1 MKAIEIRGSS
11 PLQGTVEIQGA
22 KNSVLKL
29 LVATILAPNQHKL
42 CHVPAITDVYDMVE
56 LIQSLGVAASI
67 SPENHTITVNTPGD
81 IGSEPPGELVEK
93 MRASVVLLGPLLT
106 KTGFARLPLPGGDD
120 LGPRPIDI
128 HIRCLE
134 AMGAE
139 IKLTDA
145 EIVARTRGKRLV
157 GTRLVLEYPSHTA
170 TDNLIMA
177 ASLASGTTTIENAA
191 REPEVVDLAAYLNSM
206 GAKIKGAGTSRIEI
220 DGVDELTP
228 TKEHYVV
235 PDRVE
240 AATFL
245 GAVGMLGGEIFLS
258 GAKAHHMDM
267 LLVKLGE
274 IGIKTSPTDEGILA
288 RSGGM
293 PKSVD
298 ISTLPYPGVATDY
311 KPMLVTLL
319 SIAKGVS
326 IVTENL
332 FLGRF
337 RYVEELVKMGADIR
351 TEGHHVVVRGVPKL
365 KGAKVKSH
373 DIRAGAALVLAG
385 LVGEGPTYV
394 TDIFHI
400 ERGYENLVGK
410 LSYLGANI
418 GIVDAL
424 GI

>member
-1 MKAIEIRGSS
+1 MKAIEIRGAS

-29 LVATILAPNQHKL
+29 LVATILAPSRHKL

-56 LIQSLGVAASI
+56 LIKSLGVTASI
-67 SPENHTITVNTPGD
+67 SPENHSIIVDTPSD

-145 EIVARTRGKRLV
+145 EIVARTRGNRLV

-177 ASLASGTTTIENAA
+177 ASLATGTTIIENAA
-191 REPEVVDLAAYLNSM
+191 REPEVVDLATYLNSM

-220 DGVDELTP
+220 DGVSELTP

-258 GAKAHHMDM
+258 GARAHHMDM
-267 LLVKLGE
+267 LLVKLDE
-274 IGIKTSPTDEGILA
+274 IGVKTTPTDEGILA
-288 RSGGM
+288 RSSGM
-293 PKSVD
+293 PRSID

-332 FLGRF
+332 FIGRF

-351 TEGHHVVVRGVPKL
+351 TEGHHVVVRGVPRL

-385 LVGEGPTYV
+385 LVGEGTTYV

-410 LSYLGANI
+410 LSELGANI
-418 GIVDAL
+418 GIVDS
-424 GI
+424 GEI